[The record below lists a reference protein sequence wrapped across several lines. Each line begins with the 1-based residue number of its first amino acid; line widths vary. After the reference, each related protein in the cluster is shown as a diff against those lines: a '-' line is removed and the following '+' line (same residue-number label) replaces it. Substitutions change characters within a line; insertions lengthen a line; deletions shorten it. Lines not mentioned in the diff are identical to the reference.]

1 LNENRIPTQEPTLTS
16 TRTKIL
22 ARKVVRAAREDGPE
36 GARLSGSGPAFGAYI
51 RTIPEIPALVVDA
64 HGSNV
69 LRNKRNFGVTPDLD
83 NAALAYDNL
92 FEASTVLKLHCDD
105 LVSDTGFRSS
115 FQLIETGFRN
125 RK

>member
-1 LNENRIPTQEPTLTS
+1 MRAEICHVGKPHFHKNRDFSQKSCES
-16 TRTKIL
+16 
-22 ARKVVRAAREDGPE
+22 RERRCGLQA
-36 GARLSGSGPAFGAYI
+36 ARLSGSGPAFGAHV

-105 LVSDTGFRSS
+105 LVSDAGFRSS

>member
-1 LNENRIPTQEPTLTS
+1 
-16 TRTKIL
+16 
-22 ARKVVRAAREDGPE
+22 VRAAKGGDRLKA
-36 GARLSGSGPAFGAYI
+36 ARLSGSGPAFGAYV

-69 LRNKRNFGVTPDLD
+69 IGSKRNFGVTPDLD

-92 FEASTVLKLHCDD
+92 FEASTVPELHCDD
-105 LVSDTGFRSS
+105 LVSHTGLRSS
-115 FQLIETGFRN
+115 FQLIETRFRN